1 MRDLQ
6 SELRTL
12 YIKLGIFYVFLI
24 FDLIWSSF
32 IEPTTMNQIS
42 QDSKEGS
49 TQILWMS
56 SVHIIITGII
66 FVLFCTLM
74 WQTQPLKLGMIKL
87 LIRYSCLSIFRDFIY
102 VFAISGLML
111 IIVVI
116 ERVAI
121 FITNTKSNATVVEVI
136 QSNWSSFFYQ
146 LFYFIRYLLRP
157 LYIFVML
164 HGSMKITKPYYHMR
178 NPELFIN

>member
-42 QDSKEGS
+42 QDNKEGQ

-87 LIRYSCLSIFRDFIY
+87 LIRDFMY
-102 VFAISGLML
+102 VFLISGSML

-121 FITNTKSNATVVEVI
+121 FITNTKSNAAISEVI

-164 HGSMKITKPYYHMR
+164 HGSLKITKPYYHMR

>member
-42 QDSKEGS
+42 QDNKEGQ

-87 LIRYSCLSIFRDFIY
+87 LIRDFMY
-102 VFAISGLML
+102 VFLISGFML

-121 FITNTKSNATVVEVI
+121 FITNTKSNAAISEVI

-164 HGSMKITKPYYHMR
+164 HGSLKITKPYYHMR

>member
-42 QDSKEGS
+42 QDNKEGQ

-87 LIRYSCLSIFRDFIY
+87 LIKDFMY
-102 VFAISGLML
+102 VFLISGAML

-121 FITNTKSNATVVEVI
+121 FITNTKSNAIVSEII

>member
-42 QDSKEGS
+42 QDNKEGQ

-87 LIRYSCLSIFRDFIY
+87 LIKDFMY
-102 VFAISGLML
+102 VFLISGAML

-121 FITNTKSNATVVEVI
+121 FITNTKSNANVSEII

-146 LFYFIRYLLRP
+146 LFYFIRYFLRP

>member
-42 QDSKEGS
+42 QDNKEGQ

-56 SVHIIITGII
+56 SVHIIVTGII

-87 LIRYSCLSIFRDFIY
+87 LIRDFMY
-102 VFAISGLML
+102 VFLISGAML

-121 FITNTKSNATVVEVI
+121 FITNTKSNATIQEVI

-146 LFYFIRYLLRP
+146 LFFFIRFLLRP

-164 HGSMKITKPYYHMR
+164 HGSLKITKPYYHMR
-178 NPELFIN
+178 NPELFLN

>member
-24 FDLIWSSF
+24 LDLIWSSF

-42 QDSKEGS
+42 QDSKEGQ

-87 LIRYSCLSIFRDFIY
+87 LIRDFIY

-121 FITNTKSNATVVEVI
+121 FITNTKSNATVAEVI

-164 HGSMKITKPYYHMR
+164 HGSLKITKPYYHMR

>member
-6 SELRTL
+6 SELRAL

-42 QDSKEGS
+42 QDTKQGE

-56 SVHIIITGII
+56 ALHIIITGII

-74 WQTQPLKLGMIKL
+74 WQTQPLKLGMVKL
-87 LIRYSCLSIFRDFIY
+87 LVKDFLY
-102 VFAISGLML
+102 VFLISGVML
-111 IIVVI
+111 ILVVI

-121 FITNTKSNATVVEVI
+121 FISNTTSNSVIVEVI
-136 QSNWSSFFYQ
+136 KQNWSSFFYQ
-146 LFYFIRYLLRP
+146 LFFYIRFIIRPIYL
-157 LYIFVML
+157 FVML
-164 HGSMKITKPYYHMR
+164 HGSMKIAKPYYHMR
-178 NPELFIN
+178 NPELFLN